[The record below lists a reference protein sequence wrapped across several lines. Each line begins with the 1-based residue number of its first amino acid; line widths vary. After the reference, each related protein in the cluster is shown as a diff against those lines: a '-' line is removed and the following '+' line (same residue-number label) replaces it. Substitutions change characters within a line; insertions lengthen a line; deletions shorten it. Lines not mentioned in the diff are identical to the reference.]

1 MCSWLCCYAHL
12 CAHLLQVKAEI
23 EKLRSTAAA
32 YGSKPLT
39 GDHGGSPAAVPG
51 AALEATGAALQR
63 QVKEFAA
70 GTQLDLQRQLKSWE
84 ARAVMAEEQLA
95 QLQVGLPAINEAPC
109 RDILR

>member
-1 MCSWLCCYAHL
+1 MW
-12 CAHLLQVKAEI
+12 QVKADH

-32 YGSKPLT
+32 AAAYGSKPLA
-39 GDHGGSPAAVPG
+39 GDPGGSPAAVPG
-51 AALEATGAALQR
+51 AAVEATGAALQR

-95 QLQVGLPAINEAPC
+95 QLQVSLPAVSYEAPC
-109 RDILR
+109 RTILWCIGL